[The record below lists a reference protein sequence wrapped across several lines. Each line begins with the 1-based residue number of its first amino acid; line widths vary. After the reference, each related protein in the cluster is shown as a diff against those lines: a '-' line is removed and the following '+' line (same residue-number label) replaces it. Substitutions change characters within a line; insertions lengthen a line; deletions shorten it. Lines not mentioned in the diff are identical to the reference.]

1 MRPNIKAD
9 EESIKVAIGLTI
21 SKKAMTPSKMKIS
34 SITNMNE
41 VRLRL
46 SSSNS
51 GIKFL
56 DSSEEF
62 FFEMYL

>member
-1 MRPNIKAD
+1 
-9 EESIKVAIGLTI
+9 
-21 SKKAMTPSKMKIS
+21 MKIS

-62 FFEMYL
+62 SLKCIYNQMLNILKIIYLIVPL